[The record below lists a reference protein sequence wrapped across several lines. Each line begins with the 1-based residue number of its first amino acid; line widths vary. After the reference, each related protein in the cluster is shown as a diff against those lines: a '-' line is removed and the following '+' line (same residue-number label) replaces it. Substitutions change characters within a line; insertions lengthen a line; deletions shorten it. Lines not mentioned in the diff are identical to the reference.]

1 MIAVAGFVHAKGVG
15 FEFQDLM
22 KACRWSRNARLES
35 QLVTPSD
42 CLPRMP
48 KKPSTWL
55 SHEALVGV

>member
-35 QLVTPSD
+35 KLVT
-42 CLPRMP
+42 
-48 KKPSTWL
+48 
-55 SHEALVGV
+55 VGRKYSVRELDLIRFLRR